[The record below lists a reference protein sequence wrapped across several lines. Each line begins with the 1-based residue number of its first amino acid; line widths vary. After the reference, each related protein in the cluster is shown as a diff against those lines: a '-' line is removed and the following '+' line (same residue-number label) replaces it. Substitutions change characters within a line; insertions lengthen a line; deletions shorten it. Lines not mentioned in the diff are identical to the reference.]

1 MPKHAATTKPKP
13 LEAIQGRNR
22 HIYNRA
28 PSPQWIDR
36 WRSQIPVAL
45 LIKRLSDFAVDDP
58 DNPTGPRLTRT
69 QAMVGLSLLR
79 KSLPD
84 MQSLEISGNSDK
96 PIQVQL
102 IRFADG
108 EVIDVPH
115 QQVNSSV
122 IEDNPRL
129 IEDDPHTRDRSIK
142 S

>member
-1 MPKHAATTKPKP
+1 
-13 LEAIQGRNR
+13 
-22 HIYNRA
+22 
-28 PSPQWIDR
+28 
-36 WRSQIPVAL
+36 
-45 LIKRLSDFAVDDP
+45 
-58 DNPTGPRLTRT
+58 
-69 QAMVGLSLLR
+69 MVGLSLLR

-115 QQVNSSV
+115 QHVSVNA
-122 IEDNPRL
+122 IEESPRL
-129 IEDDPHTRDRSIK
+129 IEDDKNTKDRSIK